1 MDIDMIT
8 ITFPQVKVEIPIKDL
23 TFDTL
28 ENLIFDMMQKIAQM
42 VFTKV
47 LSDIDDYLRKNRRR
61 GKLKNTGKRSKTF
74 LTRFGDVSF
83 SRTRYLEKTGKAQY
97 LLDEALST
105 IKNQRISLSR
115 AMTECLLASLS
126 SYREVVGQTKLL
138 LGHTRS
144 HESIR
149 KNVLSEARL
158 IIEHEKKRLQQ
169 LENLDISAK
178 EAPDV
183 VYTEADAT
191 YLKLQKPEKDKKLE
205 VKIGIG
211 YCGKENRY
219 SSGNSQRLKEKFLY
233 LGTGKNFMY
242 NFSLRAEEELN
253 ISQSKKQYFGADG
266 DKWITSGIRD
276 YFPSATYLLCR
287 FHLNKCLKEALPGNK
302 TQQKLI
308 RSLLLSDRI
317 DEALAR
323 IDNLLVVSSEPKQKK
338 LLADFY
344 SYIANNRQGI
354 SNQATLK
361 DKDIAKTGAIE
372 SNVKLAIANRF
383 KKQGRSWSKKGAF
396 SLLKVKETI
405 LNGKWDSWWGK
416 ERNHPI
422 KITPL
427 KPPLSASSFT
437 KEVSSSPVIQA
448 KIPALDGPNQDKPWV
463 GVLRK
468 LSQLE
473 LV

>member
-1 MDIDMIT
+1 MDTDTIT
-8 ITFPQVKVEIPIKDL
+8 ITIPQVKVEIPMKGL

-28 ENLIFDMMQKIAQM
+28 ENLIFDMIQAIACK

-47 LSDIDDYLRKNRRR
+47 LFDIDSYLRKNRRR
-61 GKLKNTGKRSKTF
+61 GQLKNTGKRSKTF
-74 LTRFGDVSF
+74 LTRFGDVTF
-83 SRTRYLEKTGKAQY
+83 CRTRYRQKTGKARY
-97 LLDEALST
+97 LLDETLST
-105 IKNQRISLSR
+105 LKNQRISLSR
-115 AMTECLLASLS
+115 AMAECLLASLS
-126 SYREVVGQTKLL
+126 SYREVVNQTRLL
-138 LGHTRS
+138 LGYSRS

-149 KNVLSEARL
+149 KNILSEAKL
-158 IIEHEKKRLQQ
+158 MIEHEQERLQQ
-169 LENLDISAK
+169 LENLDLPKK
-178 EAPDV
+178 EAPEV
-183 VYTEADAT
+183 AYTEADAT
-191 YLKLQKPEKDKKLE
+191 YIKLQKPEKDKKLE

-211 YCGKENRY
+211 YRGKENRY
-219 SSGNSQRLKEKFLY
+219 SRGSSQRLKEKFVY

-242 NFSLRAEEELN
+242 NFSLKAEEELSL
-253 ISQSKKQYFGADG
+253 SQSVKHYFGADG
-266 DKWITSGIRD
+266 DRWITSGIRD
-276 YFPSATYLLCR
+276 YFPKATYLLCR
-287 FHLNKCLKEALPGNK
+287 FHLNKRLRESLPGNK

-308 RSLLLSDRI
+308 RNLLFSNQIDGALTRIETLLLD
-317 DEALAR
+317 
-323 IDNLLVVSSEPKQKK
+323 SENPKQRD

-344 SYIANNRQGI
+344 SYISHNRQGI
-354 SNQATLK
+354 TNQTILK

-405 LNGKWDSWWGK
+405 LNGNWNSWWKK

-422 KITPL
+422 KVSPL
-427 KPPLSASSFT
+427 KPPLSASFFN

-448 KIPALDGPNQDKPWV
+448 RIPALNGPNQDKPWV

-473 LV
+473 LG